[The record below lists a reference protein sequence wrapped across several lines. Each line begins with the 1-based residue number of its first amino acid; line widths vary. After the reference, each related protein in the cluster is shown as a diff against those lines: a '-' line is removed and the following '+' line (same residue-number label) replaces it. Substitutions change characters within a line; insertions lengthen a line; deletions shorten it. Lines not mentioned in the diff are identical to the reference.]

1 MSQILSLSLRPRT
14 LSQMV
19 GQKTLVDSIRKQ
31 MGERVPQAI
40 LLIGLTGG
48 GKTTL
53 ARIIARAVQ
62 CEHQKLWGDPC
73 DACNDAT
80 FSIHEINASD
90 NNGVEELG
98 RIADTARYAPV
109 AGKYRVFI
117 IDECQR
123 ISSPAQSLM
132 LKYTEEPSRSTIYI
146 FCTTD
151 PQKLLPTL
159 RRRFV
164 EYQVKGLGPN
174 GIELLLKRGAA
185 KINCTKPLPPLAAQL
200 QEQQVSSPALVL
212 MALEKYASGF
222 SAEESVVSGEVNA
235 ETLAICQAV
244 IKGRYQPLKALLQ
257 GVTAEQ
263 SRLVRASV
271 CGYLRSCLWREG
283 NPKKADAIALGMQEL
298 MDGRAPL
305 SDAELRDWLI
315 GAIWKVTRRLGI
327 Q

>member
-1 MSQILSLSLRPRT
+1 MSQVLSLSLRPRT

-40 LLIGLTGG
+40 LLTGVTGG

-53 ARIIARAVQ
+53 ARIIAIALQ
-62 CEHQKLWGDPC
+62 CPHQKLWGDPC
-73 DACNDAT
+73 EPCANAS

-90 NNGVEELG
+90 NNGVEELS
-98 RIADTARYAPV
+98 RVAETARYAPV

-117 IDECQR
+117 LDEVQR
-123 ISSPAQSLM
+123 LSSASMGM
-132 LKYTEEPSRSTIYI
+132 LLKHTEEPVKSTVWI

-185 KINCTKPLPPLAAQL
+185 SIKCDKPLPPLIDQIR
-200 QEQQVSSPALVL
+200 QQQVTSPALVL

-222 SAEESVVSGEVNA
+222 SPEESVVSGEANA
-235 ETLAICQAV
+235 ETLAICKAV
-244 IKGRYQPLKALLQ
+244 IGGRVQELSRLLQ
-257 GVTAEQ
+257 TVTAEQ
-263 SRLVRASV
+263 SRLVQASV
-271 CGYLRSCLWREG
+271 AGYLRSCLFREG
-283 NPKKADAIALGMQEL
+283 NLQKADRIALGMQEL
-298 MDGRAPL
+298 VDGRSPL
-305 SDAELRDWLI
+305 DDKQLLNWVI
-315 GAIWKVTRRLGI
+315 GILWKVTRRLG